1 VTGDQAMLVVA
12 DLSRTYRTGA
22 IEVPALRGVDLVVAQ
37 GSFVVVTGR
46 SGSGKTTLLNCVG
59 GLDRPDSGSITI
71 AGRSVTGMVEDD
83 LLALRR
89 ELVGFVFQDFALI
102 PMLSARENIGLPLRL
117 LRVAPQEREERV
129 QRLLDVVG
137 LLEHAEQRPYE
148 LSGGQLQRVAIAR
161 ALVARPRLLL
171 ADEPTGQL
179 DSATGRSIMRLI
191 RSLVDSQGVTAVVA
205 THDRLII
212 GGADEVHDLRD
223 GRLNAQAAGAPTAAA
238 ST

>member
-1 VTGDQAMLVVA
+1 MLVVA

-22 IEVPALRGVDLVVAQ
+22 VEVPALRGVDLVVAQ